1 MTRRFESSGAASS
14 AFKLPTWLRELLVDR
29 SRRGWVIFLAGL
41 PLAYLFARQGAPW
54 GEWDILKVQ
63 AGNVA
68 WATGSV
74 VTGFLG
80 GFLPVAFLALIIR
93 LRDVALAVLGLVAA
107 YVVLNPMAAYSV
119 MALSFMGLAG
129 FFAALVGFS
138 IALLWLFPVSFTRD
152 TTLGSARWA
161 SLDDLWR
168 AKLLET
174 TADTSGFRLGR
185 FLVAGRRA
193 KDPESAYRVRYAKD
207 RHLLTV
213 APTRAGKGVSSII
226 PNLLT
231 HPGSIVVIDPKGENA
246 MTTAKQRT
254 AMGQKV
260 HVIDPWGI
268 AYGTLGVAPA
278 RFNPMDWL
286 TAGGEDITENAMM
299 LADALVVSTT
309 GDDRFWDEEAKALLT
324 GLLIHVATAP
334 EEKGHRH
341 LPRVRDLLGFG
352 REAMDGLLETMTQSP
367 HPVVRAT
374 GHRTLSK
381 DDRTRANVMASA
393 QSHTHFLDAPALR
406 ANLEA
411 SDVDFGT
418 LKRKPQSVF
427 LVLPADRLHTFSRWL
442 RLVIQQAITVNAR
455 NVAEKPQHPILF
467 MLDEMAALGRLTMV
481 EQAYGLMAGFGMQL
495 WGIVQDLSQL
505 EKLYE
510 KGWQTFVANSGVLQ
524 YFGSRDLKTAE
535 YFSRLCGITTV
546 KTFSSQI
553 GQSVSDTVSWTARE
567 FGGGSHTSGTSSSGT
582 IGQSARALV
591 TPDELMTMPPDS
603 QLLIVER
610 LPPIYAT
617 RINWRTDPVLKTLGV
632 DIVAE
637 AARQV
642 APAAPLQGRRA
653 AAPFLTFPKS
663 G

>member
-1 MTRRFESSGAASS
+1 MTRHIHSPNQPSS
-14 AFKLPTWLRELLVDR
+14 AFKLPLTLKDLLADR
-29 SRRGWVIFLAGL
+29 SRRGWALFLAGL
-41 PLAYLFARQGAPW
+41 PFAYFFARQGAPW
-54 GEWDILKVQ
+54 GEWDILRVQ
-63 AGNVA
+63 AGNAA
-68 WATGSV
+68 WATGSL
-74 VTGFLG
+74 VTGFMA
-80 GFLPVAFLALIIR
+80 GFLPVAFIALIIR
-93 LRDVALAVLGLVAA
+93 MRDVALAVLGLVAA
-107 YVVLNPMAAYSV
+107 SVVFNPMAAYSV
-119 MALSFMGLAG
+119 TALSFMGLAG
-129 FFAALVGFS
+129 FVAALAGFS
-138 IALLWLFPVSFTRD
+138 IAAWWLFPITFSRD

-161 SLDDLWR
+161 NFEDLR
-168 AKLLET
+168 RGQLLET
-174 TADTSGFRLGR
+174 SQEAKGFLLGR
-185 FLVAGRRA
+185 FIVTGRRA
-193 KDPESAYRVRYAKD
+193 KDPAMAYRLRYAQD

-226 PNLLT
+226 PNLLMY
-231 HPGSIVVIDPKGENA
+231 PGSVVVIDPKGENA
-246 MTTAKQRT
+246 MTTARQRQ
-254 AMGQKV
+254 AMGQAV
-260 HVIDPWGI
+260 HIIDPWGI
-268 AYGTLGVAPA
+268 ACGALGIAPA

-286 TAGGEDITENAMM
+286 VAGGEDITENAMM

-324 GLLIHVATAP
+324 GLLLHVATAP
-334 EEKGHRH
+334 EEKGYRH

-406 ANLEA
+406 SSLEA

-455 NVAEKPQHPILF
+455 NIAEKPQYPILF
-467 MLDEMAALGRLTMV
+467 MLDEIAALGRLTMV

-535 YFSRLCGITTV
+535 YFSWLCGITTV

-553 GQSVSDTVSWTARE
+553 GQSVSDTMSWTARE

-582 IGQSARALV
+582 TGQSARALV
-591 TPDELMTMPPDS
+591 MPDELMTMPPDS
-603 QLLIVER
+603 QLLIIER
-610 LPPIYAT
+610 LPPVYAV
-617 RINWRTDPVLKTLGV
+617 RVNWRTDPVLKTLGV

-637 AARQV
+637 AARQT
-642 APAAPLQGRRA
+642 APAPLQGRRA
-653 AAPFLTFPKS
+653 AALFMTFPQS